1 MINSSERGLR
11 DGPCSCESLFLVALI
26 IANAMKSVLRDSSL
40 SALVAGI
47 IATLI
52 SYAGPLVLV
61 FHAAQSASLS
71 QEILSSWIWAISI
84 GSAVIGALLSL
95 YYRVPIVIAWS
106 IPGSALL
113 VTALPQMTINQAVGA
128 FIVANVILLLIGV
141 SGAFDRIIARLP
153 GSIAAGMQAGILF
166 SFGIEVFRVL
176 PEQPALV
183 LSMFIAYILMRRVWP
198 RYAVLAVLLVGGAVT
213 MFGGHLRT
221 EALVFDLATP
231 RWIAPEFSLTVIL
244 NLALPLVVVSLTGQF
259 MPGMAV
265 LRNAGF
271 NTPASPIIS
280 VSAIG
285 AMLLA
290 PFACHG
296 LNLAA
301 VTASL
306 CTGREAHED
315 PRRRY
320 VAALSG
326 SATYL
331 LFGIAGATLVSLF
344 AAFPRALIAA
354 LAGLALYG
362 AISDALVRSLS
373 ESKELDAG
381 LFTFLVT
388 ASGVSFCGFSAPFW
402 GLIFGL
408 TVHFLKRPECKKL
421 LVKGNTNS

>member
-1 MINSSERGLR
+1 
-11 DGPCSCESLFLVALI
+11 
-26 IANAMKSVLRDSSL
+26 MKNLLKDCSL
-40 SALVAGI
+40 SALVAGM
-47 IATLI
+47 IATFI
-52 SYAGPLVLV
+52 SYAGPLVII

-71 QEILSSWIWAISI
+71 PETLSSWVWAISI
-84 GSAVIGALLSL
+84 GSAVLGAVLSL
-95 YYRVPIVIAWS
+95 RYRVPVVIAWS

-113 VTALPQMTINQAVGA
+113 VSALPQIGLNQAIGA
-128 FIVANVILLLIGV
+128 YLVANLIMLLIGL

-166 SFGIEVFRVL
+166 SFGIEVFRAL
-176 PEQPALV
+176 PVQPLLV
-183 LSMFIAYILMRRVWP
+183 LSMFVTYIVMRRSWP
-198 RYAVLAVLLVGGAVT
+198 RYAVAAVLLVGGAIT
-213 MFGGHLRT
+213 LLGGHLHT
-221 EALVFDLATP
+221 EALVFELATP
-231 RWIAPEFSLTVIL
+231 QWITPEFSLAATL
-244 NLALPLVVVSLTGQF
+244 NLALPLVLVALTGQF

-280 VSAIG
+280 ASAIG
-285 AMLLA
+285 GILLA
-290 PFACHG
+290 PFGCHG

-306 CTGREAHED
+306 CTGKEAHEN

-320 VAALSG
+320 IAALSG

-331 LFGIAGATLVSLF
+331 VFGIAGATLVSLF
-344 AAFPRALIAA
+344 AAFPAALIAA

-362 AISDALVRSLS
+362 AISDALVRSLT
-373 ESKELDAG
+373 ETKERDAG

-388 ASGVSFCGFSAPFW
+388 ASGVSFLGLSAAFW

-408 TVHFLKRPECKKL
+408 LTHFLIVARRPAAIKAPAL
-421 LVKGNTNS
+421 

>member
-1 MINSSERGLR
+1 
-11 DGPCSCESLFLVALI
+11 
-26 IANAMKSVLRDSSL
+26 MKSVLRDSSL

-71 QEILSSWIWAISI
+71 QEVLSSWIWAISI

-113 VTALPQMTINQAVGA
+113 VTALPQMTVNQAVGA

-198 RYAVLAVLLVGGAVT
+198 RYAVLAVLVVGGAVT

-221 EALVFDLATP
+221 EELVFGLATP
-231 RWIAPEFSLTVIL
+231 QWIAPQFSLTVIL

-402 GLIFGL
+402 GVIFGL
-408 TVHFLKRPECKKL
+408 TVQFLKRPECKKL
-421 LVKGNTNS
+421 LVKGTSS

>member
-1 MINSSERGLR
+1 
-11 DGPCSCESLFLVALI
+11 
-26 IANAMKSVLRDSSL
+26 MKNLLKDCSL
-40 SALVAGI
+40 SALVAGM
-47 IATLI
+47 IATFI
-52 SYAGPLVLV
+52 SYAGPLVII

-71 QEILSSWIWAISI
+71 PETLSSWVWAISI
-84 GSAVIGALLSL
+84 GSAVLGAVLSL
-95 YYRVPIVIAWS
+95 RYRVPVVIAWS

-113 VTALPQMTINQAVGA
+113 VSALPQIGLNQAIGA
-128 FIVANVILLLIGV
+128 YLVANLIMLLIGL

-166 SFGIEVFRVL
+166 SFGIEVFRAL
-176 PEQPALV
+176 PVQPLLV
-183 LSMFIAYILMRRVWP
+183 LSMFVTYIVMRRSWP
-198 RYAVLAVLLVGGAVT
+198 RYAVAAVLLVGGAIT
-213 MFGGHLRT
+213 LLGGHLHT
-221 EALVFDLATP
+221 EALVFELATP
-231 RWIAPEFSLTVIL
+231 QWITPEFSLAATL
-244 NLALPLVVVSLTGQF
+244 NLALPLVLVALTGQF

-280 VSAIG
+280 ASAIG
-285 AMLLA
+285 GILLA
-290 PFACHG
+290 PFGCHG

-306 CTGREAHED
+306 CTGKEAHEN

-320 VAALSG
+320 IAALSG

-331 LFGIAGATLVSLF
+331 VFGIAGATLVSLF
-344 AAFPRALIAA
+344 AAFPAALIAA

-362 AISDALVRSLS
+362 AISDALVRSLA
-373 ESKELDAG
+373 ETKERDAG

-388 ASGVSFCGFSAPFW
+388 ASGVSFLGLSAAFW

-408 TVHFLKRPECKKL
+408 LTHFLIVARRPAAIKAPAL
-421 LVKGNTNS
+421 